1 MVLLALHKSLFFSD
15 SKYLKWIR
23 IFKIIEIAEKILDF
37 FNKVFYFV
45 EESIKCIGSDFL
57 PPPSS
62 FESQTLF
69 VIDSELTFHPLLTI
83 FVFFRKQLRRKWGE
97 AQ

>member
-1 MVLLALHKSLFFSD
+1 MDQNLQNYKQSCD
-15 SKYLKWIR
+15 SKHSNSWAP
-23 IFKIIEIAEKILDF
+23 IEIAEKILDF
-37 FNKVFYFV
+37 LTRFSTLLRRVLSVFDLTFY
-45 EESIKCIGSDFL
+45 
-57 PPPSS
+57 PPSS